1 MKIYHLSFL
10 IGLICLSS
18 CSSTPAPK
26 DIDAFPTTIMVATME
41 EEVNFDNNILYCPTL
56 LLAWKEIQQ
65 KLPQPFQIEEQYQPL
80 VLLNS
85 SKGHLGALEEGD
97 YEKEVTLGGNTI
109 TAKTSFKAD
118 LALLTPLEENPI
130 NMTFDEKKVVC
141 FGGNGKQDAVMN
153 QVEVMHYTSP
163 EEFIIKITPKNED
176 HELLL
181 YKTNNKPTS
190 LEALYQDFTTKIQLG
205 EGKRDWV
212 AKDKL
217 AVPALA
223 FNIEQNYKQLVGLPF
238 ITNGNKWKVKKA
250 WQKIALTFD
259 KTGALVES
267 KAEAV
272 VMSRSAVTI
281 PSRDLFFDNDFLLV
295 AKKKAAQQPYLLV
308 WVSDPAFM
316 SPIEE

>member
-1 MKIYHLSFL
+1 MKIYHLPFF

-18 CSSTPAPK
+18 CSSTPPTK
-26 DIDAFPTTIMVATME
+26 DIDAFPTTIMVATMD
-41 EEVNFDNNILYCPTL
+41 EEVNFDNNVLYCPTL
-56 LLAWKEIQQ
+56 LLAWKEIQEH
-65 KLPQPFQIEEQYQPL
+65 LPQPFEIEEEDQPL

-97 YEKEVTLGGNTI
+97 YEKEVTLGGNVI

-118 LALLTPLEENPI
+118 LALETPLEDNPI
-130 NMTFDEKKVVC
+130 AMTFDKKKVLC
-141 FGGNGKQDAVMN
+141 FGGSGKHDAVVN
-153 QVEVMHYTSP
+153 QVEVMHYASP
-163 EEFIIKITPKNED
+163 EEFIIRITPKNQD

-181 YKTNNKPTS
+181 YKTNSNKAS
-190 LEALYQDFTTKIQLG
+190 LDALYKELRANLQLG
-205 EGKRDWV
+205 AGKRGWIEE
-212 AKDKL
+212 DKL
-217 AVPALA
+217 AIPALA

-238 ITNGNKWKVKKA
+238 MAGSQEWEVKKA

-267 KAEAV
+267 EAEAV

-281 PSRDLFFDNDFLLV
+281 PSRDLFFDDNFLLV

-316 SPIEE
+316 SPTEE